1 MIMKQSKKVMEKGRT
16 GTTMAS
22 FFNVTQGR
30 FHQLEEGGEYKCI
43 RLAIIILLYYPL
55 SGTPPLLKALLLIER
70 VFLFRDLLNDFC

>member
-1 MIMKQSKKVMEKGRT
+1 
-16 GTTMAS
+16 MAS

-55 SGTPPLLKALLLIER
+55 SGTPPLLKALLLIEKG
-70 VFLFRDLLNDFC
+70 FLFWDSVLNGFCL

>member
-1 MIMKQSKKVMEKGRT
+1 MIMKQSKKVMEKGRA

-70 VFLFRDLLNDFC
+70 GFLFWDLLNDFC